1 MGSRSVTYRS
11 GVEEVTYTDFT
22 RHMSEYA
29 GEDEE
34 WWTKESYLLHRELKP
49 TLFLEAMASCTEITY
64 VNESLVGDPL
74 DVKMFQ
80 ATGWLL
86 DEPQSK

>member
-1 MGSRSVTYRS
+1 M
-11 GVEEVTYTDFT
+11 DFT
-22 RHMSEYA
+22 TDMSDYV

-34 WWTKESYLLHRELKP
+34 WWTKQSYLEQRELKP

-64 VNESLVGDPL
+64 VKESLVGDPL

-80 ATGWLL
+80 ATGWTL
-86 DEPQSK
+86 DEPTTKQSDENVVFAYVYPP